1 MAVSRAL
8 AERWIGRS
16 YRLLRAKVADRMALV
31 RAPLPFGTAYQV
43 AASFAAPWQAV
54 IPVMAIFDP
63 PASAKQPEL
72 ETEPAAQ
79 VFGN

>member
-1 MAVSRAL
+1 
-8 AERWIGRS
+8 
-16 YRLLRAKVADRMALV
+16 MALV